1 MKFLIIPFLL
11 ISFQVMA
18 QCKTS
23 RKSANGET
31 INCVDNNDLKQG
43 KWSVQMPGLR
53 GEPGY
58 DEEGV
63 YKDGKKEGVWRMYT
77 LMGDLFAIEKYRWGY
92 RDGVSQYFNI
102 AGITREES
110 WKAVNP
116 ENPYDTVD
124 VPDVY
129 DGGKVYRKVVKI
141 EGTAVKHGSWKYYND
156 GLISK
161 TEKYFLG
168 KLEDPN
174 QRFLAA
180 GEVAP
185 ADTLK
190 TKIPVKVKP
199 PGVIEFEKKN
209 AGKKKIKV
217 IDGKTF

>member
-23 RKSANGET
+23 RKSANGEI
-31 INCVDNNDLKQG
+31 INCVDNNNLKQG

-77 LMGDLFAIEKYRWGY
+77 LIGDLFAIEKYRWGY

-141 EGTAVKHGSWKYYND
+141 EGTSVKHGSWKYYND

-174 QRFLAA
+174 QRFLAG